1 MRLSLCAVGSAFAFC
16 LAALSGPVF
25 AEETPSLP
33 LIDFGAK
40 DAESRLDAKAQK
52 SEGQIELQIVDGA
65 KAKALAVTVKPGP
78 ADYPGVAVKPE
89 GPAWDLS
96 AFGHVEARI
105 VNTGAKKLGLNL
117 RVDNAGDWRAN
128 PWNTEQIYLEPGAA
142 GTVSVIFGYAYGRKP
157 SYALKP
163 GAVTNILLFT
173 TKTNEQL
180 SFRVESLVAA
190 GPAGEKP
197 PVDPNTVRVKPKD
210 GVILGAG
217 VSVDAAKQIEA
228 KGTQASLVKTD
239 DRPVLRV
246 VFPAAKGEQWAA
258 LKPEIGRWN
267 LCDACEVRVKVKN
280 DGQTPVTPSIQVLS
294 NGGPTDAVAAAAP
307 LAPGA
312 EAEIVVPFAAAVPGQ
327 GVPVSKPGFYG
338 LQKGTGTTF
347 TSDATAAVRVSAKQE
362 GEAVL
367 LVQAVL
373 ADAPPAQLPEWLGK
387 RPPVEGDWVKT
398 FDEEFEGTEVDQTK
412 WNIYGPNW
420 WDKASHWSKDNLI
433 VGGGVA
439 KLHFEKKRGFH
450 NDNPKPKEKLTLSG
464 LNESDYACGYLDTF
478 GKWVQRYGYFEARV
492 KLPTAPGLWPT
503 FWMVPDRG
511 VAAGPTWKR
520 SDTGNGGMELD
531 IMEHLTRWGPYRY
544 NIAMHWDG
552 YGKEHTSVGSDRN
565 YVQADKD
572 GFITSGMLWTPG
584 SLVYYCNGK
593 ELLRWESPRISVVP
607 AYFIIEMTTGGWDNN
622 SVDDAQLPV
631 DYLIDYVRVWQRK
644 DLASEADGLKSAP
657 KPEAPKGN

>member
-1 MRLSLCAVGSAFAFC
+1 MRSPLGAVGSAFAFC
-16 LAALSGPVF
+16 LAALTGPVL

-33 LIDFGAK
+33 LVDFGAK

-52 SEGQIELQIVDGA
+52 SEGQLEFQIVDGT
-65 KAKALAVTVKPGP
+65 KGKALAVTIKPGP
-78 ADYPGVAVKPE
+78 ADYPGVAVRPE
-89 GPAWDLS
+89 GQAWDLS

-105 VNTGAKKLGLNL
+105 VNTGARKLGLNL

-157 SYALKP
+157 GYALKP

-228 KGTQASLVKTD
+228 KGTQVSLVKTD
-239 DRPVLRV
+239 ERPVLRV

-307 LAPGA
+307 LVPGA
-312 EAEIVVPFAAAVPGQ
+312 EAEIVVPFAAAVPGK
-327 GVPVSKPGFYG
+327 GVPVTKPGFYG
-338 LQKGTGTTF
+338 LQKGTGTAF
-347 TSDATAAVRVSAKQE
+347 TSDAAAAIRVSAKQE

-367 LVQAVL
+367 LVQAIL
-373 ADAPPAQLPEWLGK
+373 ADAPPAQIPEGLGK

-433 VGGGVA
+433 VGGGLA

-450 NDNPKPKEKLTLSG
+450 NDNPNPKEKLTLSG
-464 LNESDYACGYLDTF
+464 LNESDYACGYLDTY

-503 FWMVPDRG
+503 FWMMPDRG
-511 VAAGPTWKR
+511 VGAGPHWKR
-520 SDTGNGGMELD
+520 SDTGNGAMEFD
-531 IMEHLTRWGPYRY
+531 IMEHLTRWGPHRY

-552 YGKEHTSVGSDRN
+552 YDKQHTSLGSGCN
-565 YVQADKD
+565 YVQADQD
-572 GFITSGMLWTPG
+572 GFITCGLLWTPG
-584 SLVYYCNGK
+584 SAIYYCNGK
-593 ELLRWESPRISVVP
+593 EVLRWESPRISTVP
-607 AYFIIEMTTGGWDNN
+607 SYFLIEMTTGGWDNN
-622 SVDDAQLPV
+622 SVDDARLPV

-644 DLASEADGLKSAP
+644 DLASEADGSKSAP
-657 KPEAPKGN
+657 KPEAPKGD